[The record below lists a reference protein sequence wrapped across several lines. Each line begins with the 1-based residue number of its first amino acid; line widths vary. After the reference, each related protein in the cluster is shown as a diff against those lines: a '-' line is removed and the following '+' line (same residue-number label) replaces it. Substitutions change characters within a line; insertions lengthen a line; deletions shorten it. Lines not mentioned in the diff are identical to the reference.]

1 MKKQKGFTL
10 IEMML
15 VIIILSIVSSI
26 IFFSFSSMNDKQ
38 ILDKQISLIKNL
50 IGQTRTNA
58 LNSKNGKNQTVILA
72 TSTVVYDG
80 KVIDLI
86 NGVELYAYDLSTSTI
101 VFYRITGLPS
111 ATGTFT
117 YALKKGSTIVSTSSI
132 SINNLGIIE

>member
-1 MKKQKGFTL
+1 L
-10 IEMML
+10 IEMMM
-15 VIIILSIVSSI
+15 VIIILSIISGI

-38 ILDKQISLIKNL
+38 TLDKQTSLIKNL

-58 LNSKNGKNQTVILA
+58 LNSKNGKDQKITLA
-72 TSTVVYDG
+72 TSTVVYDDQ
-80 KVIDLI
+80 VVDLI
-86 NGVELYAYDLSTSTI
+86 NGVELYSYDLSTSTI

-117 YALKKGSTIVSTSSI
+117 YALKKGNTIISTSSI